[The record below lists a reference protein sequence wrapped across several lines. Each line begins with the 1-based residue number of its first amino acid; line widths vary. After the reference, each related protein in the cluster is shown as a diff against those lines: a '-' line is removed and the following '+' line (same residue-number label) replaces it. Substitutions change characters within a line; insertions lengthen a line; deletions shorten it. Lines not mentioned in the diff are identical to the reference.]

1 MISTHQVRD
10 LTIIDSTPNRFGL
23 GLKELWQYRSV
34 LQFMTMRDIKA
45 RYQQTL
51 AGPLWAILQPV
62 MTMVVF
68 AIVFGKFAKMP
79 SDGFPYPVFS
89 YVGLLPWTYF
99 GDAVT
104 GAGGSLVANP
114 KLLTRIY
121 FPRLIIPLSSVVIPV
136 VDFVLAF
143 VVLVGLMLYYGIAPT
158 WRILTLPIF
167 LLAAGFTAFA
177 VSLWLSAANVV
188 YRDVK
193 YVLPFIKN
201 VWLYLSP
208 VAYPLSVV
216 PEQWRTIYSLNP
228 MTGVI
233 EGFRWALLGSGTLNI
248 PAVAASLLAVL
259 GLFLGGL
266 AFFNRVEDT
275 FADLV

>member
-1 MISTHQVRD
+1 
-10 LTIIDSTPNRFGL
+10 
-23 GLKELWQYRSV
+23 
-34 LQFMTMRDIKA
+34 
-45 RYQQTL
+45 L

-62 MTMVVF
+62 MTMVIF

-104 GAGGSLVANP
+104 GAGGSLVSNP

-121 FPRLIIPLSSVVIPV
+121 FPRLIIPLSSIIIPA
-136 VDFVLAF
+136 VDFLLAF
-143 VVLVGLMLYYGIAPT
+143 VVLVGLMVWYGIAPT
-158 WRILTLPIF
+158 WRVMTLPIF
-167 LLAAGFTAFA
+167 LLAAAFTALA

-201 VWLYLSP
+201 IWLYLSP

-233 EGFRWALLGSGTLNI
+233 EGFRWALLGRGTLNM
-248 PAVAASLLAVL
+248 PAVAISLVAVVA
-259 GLFLGGL
+259 LFIGGL